1 MRPRKKKH
9 GDERREACQDIII
22 TDKTQ
27 IKSKPVIIE
36 IGCGKG
42 RFITELAAR
51 HPDKYFIAL
60 EKVPDIIVLAAE
72 KIKNENIPNVN
83 FICDDVKNLLNYFGE
98 NEVESIYL
106 NFSDP
111 WPKAGHHKRRLTYK
125 SFLDIY
131 RYILTANGKIY
142 LKTDNRP
149 LFDFSIEQLSE
160 NGFTMDNI
168 TYDLHN
174 SEYNSDNIMTEYET
188 NFSAKGFAI
197 NRLEA
202 RLFPA
207 ID

>member
-174 SEYNSDNIMTEYET
+174 SEYNLDNIMTEYET

-202 RLFPA
+202 RLFP
-207 ID
+207 D

>member
-9 GDERREACQDIII
+9 GDERRDACKDIII
-22 TDKTQ
+22 TENNQ
-27 IKSKPVIIE
+27 IRIKPVTIE

-42 RFITELAAR
+42 RFISQLATR
-51 HPDKYFIAL
+51 NPEKYYIAI
-60 EKVPDIIVLAAE
+60 EKVSDIIVLAAE
-72 KIKNENIPNVN
+72 KIKNENIPNVD
-83 FICDDVKNLLNYFGE
+83 FICDDVKNLLNYFGG
-98 NEVESIYL
+98 NEVDAIYL

-111 WPKAGHHKRRLTYK
+111 WPKKGHHKRRLTYK
-125 SFLDIY
+125 SFLEIY
-131 RYILTANGKIY
+131 RYILTDNGTIY

-160 NGFTMDNI
+160 NGFTVENI

-174 SEYNSDNIMTEYET
+174 SEYNADNIMTEYET

-207 ID
+207 VD